1 MVVLID
7 TNVIIDFFLK
17 REPFGE
23 AAEKILQ
30 KCAQK
35 QLTGYMA
42 FHSVPN
48 IWYILRKIPESRRR
62 EWLMDLCH
70 ILQVIAADHEEVI
83 HAIANKD
90 FADFED
96 CLQDSCAKTGRAQYI
111 ITRNVKDFTGSDIPA
126 ISPNDFLELINNQ

>member
-7 TNVIIDFFLK
+7 TNVIIDFLLK

-48 IWYILRKIPESRRR
+48 IWYILRKIPER
-62 EWLMDLCH
+62 M
-70 ILQVIAADHEEVI
+70 ADGFMPYSSG
-83 HAIANKD
+83 N
-90 FADFED
+90 
-96 CLQDSCAKTGRAQYI
+96 SG
-111 ITRNVKDFTGSDIPA
+111 
-126 ISPNDFLELINNQ
+126 